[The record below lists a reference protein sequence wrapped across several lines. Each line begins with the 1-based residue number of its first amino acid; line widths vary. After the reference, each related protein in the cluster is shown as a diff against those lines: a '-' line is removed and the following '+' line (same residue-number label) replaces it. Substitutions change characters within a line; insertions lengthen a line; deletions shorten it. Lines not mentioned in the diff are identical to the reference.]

1 MLISTQKLT
10 AQLLKP
16 HNQIISTKNKGD
28 LSIATI
34 SSHTKVPFMPIYLS
48 KYLSKSPLNALPCL
62 ASSWIYRATS
72 LLYRDCTEFRGILP

>member
-16 HNQIISTKNKGD
+16 HNQIISTKNKGV

-34 SSHTKVPFMPIYLS
+34 SSHTKDTFMPIYNGLGR
-48 KYLSKSPLNALPCL
+48 KPLC
-62 ASSWIYRATS
+62 
-72 LLYRDCTEFRGILP
+72 F